1 MRLIFWG
8 LVIVALGY
16 VAYSGMITAW
26 SWIAVN
32 NAVDEVIS
40 REGVDT
46 LPEQEIRARVMSS
59 TSEAGVSLQE
69 RDIVV
74 TRGTGSVQVEVVWTI
89 PVLVVKGEPAISV
102 PLSVKRSKL
111 ATGATR

>member
-1 MRLIFWG
+1 
-8 LVIVALGY
+8 
-16 VAYSGMITAW
+16 
-26 SWIAVN
+26 
-32 NAVDEVIS
+32 
-40 REGVDT
+40 
-46 LPEQEIRARVMSS
+46 MSS
-59 TSEAGVSLQE
+59 TSEAGVSLRE

-111 ATGATR
+111 ATGAAR